1 MHRRLR
7 MARVLC
13 AAAAVSLLAGSVHA
27 RDDIEDE
34 ATARSGSA
42 SIVDG
47 SAQLDSDQSRWVG
60 RVGIGF
66 YGLHAIPLPQA
77 STNLVDPADPNSP
90 FRLNVDD
97 IGRTFTAPAVGIR
110 YWFSRDLG
118 LDVALGFRTQG
129 GSDRSVDPN
138 GTRQSELES
147 QTAFLLHAGLP
158 VVLGGG
164 RHVSVQVTP
173 EANLGFASG
182 KWRPPTTGGHL
193 PPTVDESGFL
203 LQVGAR
209 VGAEVFFGFI
219 DLPELALDASLG
231 AHLQTRSASVSAG
244 NAEMTRSETGFS
256 TSNFN
261 SPWDFFT
268 SSLAARYYF

>member
-7 MARVLC
+7 GARALC
-13 AAAAVSLLAGSVHA
+13 AAAAVSLLAGAAHA
-27 RDDIEDE
+27 RDDSEE
-34 ATARSGSA
+34 ETTKSA
-42 SIVDG
+42 SRSTADA
-47 SAQLDSDQSRWVG
+47 SAEAESDQARWVG

-77 STNLVDPADPNSP
+77 STDLVNPSDPNSP

-97 IGRTFTAPAVGIR
+97 IARTFAVPAIGIR
-110 YWFSRDLG
+110 YWFSRGLG

-138 GTRQSELES
+138 GTRKSDLES
-147 QTAFLLHAGLP
+147 QTGFLIHGGLP

-164 RHVSVQVTP
+164 RHVSIQLTP
-173 EANLGFASG
+173 EVNVGFTSG
-182 KWRPPTTGGHL
+182 KWRPPMNGGHL
-193 PPTVDESGFL
+193 PPTVEENGFQL
-203 LQVGAR
+203 EAGAR
-209 VGAEVFFGFI
+209 IGAEIFFGFI

-231 AHLQTRSASVSAG
+231 AHLETRSASVSAG
-244 NAEMTRSETGFS
+244 NAEMKRSETGLS
-256 TSNFN
+256 TINFN
-261 SPWDFFT
+261 SPWDLFT